1 MFMISHLL
9 NQHCFFFSFPK
20 VHGAR
25 NFFFNI
31 IFVDLNDC
39 FYLMVV
45 GSCSDKLS
53 APKFG

>member
-9 NQHCFFFSFPK
+9 NQHCFFFLSLK
-20 VHGAR
+20 CMVLGI
-25 NFFFNI
+25 FFFNI